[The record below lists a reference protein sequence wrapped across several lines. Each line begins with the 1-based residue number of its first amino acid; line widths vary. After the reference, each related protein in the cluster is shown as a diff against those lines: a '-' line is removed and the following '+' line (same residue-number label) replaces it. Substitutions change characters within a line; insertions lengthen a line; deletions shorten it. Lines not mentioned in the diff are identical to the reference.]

1 MKKLSREIFRV
12 LLCVLLLIAAI
23 YTNYL
28 ILYIFSFLI
37 IAYDILTKA
46 FKNLTKGRVLDEN
59 FLMCIA
65 TIGAFIISEY
75 TEGIAVMLFYQIGEL
90 FQNYAVNKSR
100 NSITELMDIRPDFA
114 NVIIDNKTIKYDPY
128 DVKVNDIILIQ
139 PGERVPLDCEIIDGD
154 TSLNTSALTGESLPK
169 NVHVGDEIL
178 SGSININGTIK
189 AKVIKE
195 YSESTINKIIELV
208 ETATDKKS
216 KAEHFITKFS
226 KYYTPTVV
234 IAAIILA
241 VIPPLLL
248 SQDFNIWMYRALS
261 FLVVSCPCALAI
273 SIPLTFYGGIGGA
286 SKNGIL
292 IKGCNYIEVLSK
304 TKLVIFDKTGTLTKG
319 NFKVSSIHPYNISPD
334 DFIHYVA
341 CAEHYSTH
349 PISRSI
355 ISYYNKPIDQSL
367 ILECQE
373 IAGHGTK
380 ALVNNKPVLVGNI
393 KLMSLHNITVD
404 SNINELGT
412 IIYVAI
418 DNKYSGYIAINDEIK
433 EDSYKAIKSLK
444 HHNIN
449 VAMFTGDSSIIAKNV
464 AKELS
469 IDDVR
474 YELLP
479 QEKLLITEEYLS
491 NGNKTVFVGDGINDA
506 PVLARVDVGIAM
518 GGIGSDAAIEA
529 ADVVIMTDEP
539 SLVSTAIEL
548 SKKTLRIVKQNIIF
562 ALGVKILVLL
572 LTTIGYSNMWQA
584 IFADVGVSI
593 IAILNAIR
601 MLTFKRK

>member
-114 NVIIDNKTIKYDPY
+114 NIIIDNKTIKYDPY

-319 NFKVSSIHPYNISPD
+319 NFKVSSIHPYNISAD

-355 ISYYNKPIDQSL
+355 ISYYNKPVDQSL

-491 NGNKTVFVGDGINDA
+491 KGNKTVFVGDGINDA

>member
-562 ALGVKILVLL
+562 ALGVKILVLF